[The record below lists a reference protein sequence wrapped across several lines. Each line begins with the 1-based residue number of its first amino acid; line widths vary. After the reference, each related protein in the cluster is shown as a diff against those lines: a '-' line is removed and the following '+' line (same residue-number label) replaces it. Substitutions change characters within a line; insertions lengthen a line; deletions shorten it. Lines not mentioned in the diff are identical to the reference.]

1 MGRIIQVSDVHF
13 GCEIP
18 EAVTAVHDLLHE
30 VRPDL
35 TLITGDITQVG
46 ARSEFLDAARW
57 IDSLPTPVFV
67 TVGNH
72 DVPYWDVMARVFNPW
87 GAFEDAVGHPAHDH
101 QFSARFTDTALM
113 VRGITTARG
122 WQARLN
128 WSKGVI
134 DLDQTSRAAEAL
146 SRAPVGA
153 LRIVAVHHPLIE
165 MEGAPV
171 TGDVKR
177 GRRAAQLFA
186 DAGVDLVLSGHVH
199 VPFALPIQLGD
210 HKSYAV
216 GCGTLSHRLRGVPP
230 SINRI
235 EWDDRSITVTVLA
248 FDGTAFVEDKVWT
261 LARRQDTR
269 HAETAPRPEAVAADM
284 QQMADS
290 EAR

>member
-18 EAVTAVHDLLHE
+18 EAVTAVQDLLHD

-216 GCGTLSHRLRGVPP
+216 GCGTLSRRLRGVPP